1 MTSRICRNGGN
12 FFIARGDTGM
22 LLTSGKDSK
31 RYLPTTLN
39 GTAVRLSIRTENID
53 SLRESLTKF
62 RNEGYDI
69 QQKYREI
76 VSIDP
81 SSASLMLSQD
91 FDLNLWDKLLVNLRL
106 K

>member
-1 MTSRICRNGGN
+1 MGQFSVGGN
-12 FFIARGDTGM
+12 NTGM

-31 RYLPTTLN
+31 RYLSTTLN

-53 SLRESLTKF
+53 SLRDSLAKY
-62 RNEGYDI
+62 RDEGYEI

-91 FDLNLWDKLLVNLRL
+91 FDLNLWERLLVNLRL